1 MPLIGEGNYGCV
13 FKPYIKCKN
22 EHKIGSSKTKVKT
35 PNNAKVGKVFVD
47 NLEFNN
53 EKEIQEI
60 IAKIDPKNEFTVPL
74 YEDCNVNSFKDS
86 NSADKCMLIN
96 TKIKTN
102 YYQLIYRDGG
112 VSFKDL
118 LKLPGSPT
126 KFLILLSKLKPILL
140 GIEKLNNARYVH
152 QDIKPPNILFDTH
165 KISLIDFGI
174 MTHVNQIYNQDNMYV
189 LRYNYPY
196 YPPEYKLFVYKK
208 NTFPVFYRNFLEN
221 FDFIFNIGGKQVDLL
236 HNISSLGINIE
247 TELQAL
253 YSKKFDN
260 HVYSTDKIDIYSL
273 GIVLLEFFI
282 WSGIFNKD
290 YKDYKNENIKNMI
303 IEFIKGMIHF
313 NIDERYDFK
322 TLIKQYDNLNSNLS
336 NLI

>member
-1 MPLIGEGNYGCV
+1 MPLIGEGTYGCV

-22 EHKIGSSKTKVKT
+22 YAHKTKSSKLQKT
-35 PNNAKVGKVFVD
+35 PQDSTKDNTKVGKVFVD

-60 IAKIDPKNEFTVPL
+60 VAKIDPNNDFTVPL
-74 YEDCNVNSFKDS
+74 YEDCNINSFKNS
-86 NSADKCMLIN
+86 NSADKCIFIN

-118 LKLPGSPT
+118 LKIPGSPT
-126 KFLILLSKLKPILL
+126 KFIILLSKLRPILVGL
-140 GIEKLNNARYVH
+140 EKLNNAKYVH

-174 MTHVNQIYNQDNMYV
+174 MTHINQIYDQDNLYV
-189 LRYNYPY
+189 LRYDYPY
-196 YPPEYKLFVYKK
+196 YPPEYKLFVYK
-208 NTFPVFYRNFLEN
+208 NSTFPVFSRHFLEN
-221 FDFIFNIGGKQVDLL
+221 FDFIFNIGGNQVDLL
-236 HNISSLGINIE
+236 HSISGLGINIDL
-247 TELQAL
+247 ELPKL
-253 YSKKFDN
+253 YSKRFDN
-260 HVYSTDKIDIYSL
+260 HVYSTEKIDIYSL

-290 YKDYKNENIKNMI
+290 YKNENLKNMI

-313 NIDERYDFK
+313 NVEERYDFK
-322 TLIKQYDNLNSNLS
+322 TLIKQYDNLSSNLS
-336 NLI
+336 N